1 MFEVVA
7 FLACRRA
14 SPEGTYNPG
23 ALARLPYTLEGVS
36 YTFQIADPAV
46 EPPFHIEELWLYL
59 RFSRTHRVGFTRR
72 FGLRIMGLD
81 DNNNRIQV
89 PYPAVPSTLQPFSL
103 GEFIFPGH
111 SPVTSKPV
119 VVRDLVLPR
128 RGRYEFRLLAE
139 RKRTNWR
146 GSMWRWVASHFIAVE

>member
-7 FLACRRA
+7 FLAYRRA
-14 SPEGTYNPG
+14 TPEGSYNPG
-23 ALARLPYTLEGVS
+23 SLIRLPYTLEGVS
-36 YTFQIADPAV
+36 YTFRIDDPVA
-46 EPPFHIEELWLYL
+46 EPPFHIEEMWLYL
-59 RFSRTHRVGFTRR
+59 RFSRSHPIGFTKR
-72 FGLRIMGLD
+72 FALRVMELS
-81 DNNNRIQV
+81 DNNDRVPI
-89 PYPAVPSTLQPFSL
+89 PYPTVPPTLEPFGL
-103 GEFIFPGH
+103 GEFMFPGH

-139 RKRTNWR
+139 RKKPNWR